1 VNAIII
7 SLEVTFKTV
16 LVDGITDIFRESVPD
31 ARSSN

>member
-16 LVDGITDIFRESVPD
+16 LVGGGMDIFRERVPD